1 MNESH
6 VVGDLS
12 GYLDGV
18 LADEDVRRV
27 EAHLS
32 ECEACRQEWVYLRH
46 VQGLLKRR
54 SEIPSPGLWSGVAAR
69 ILAQNGTGFWG
80 QFEWVG
86 KRLVPVLAA
95 AAAVVLAVF
104 GSFYG
109 DEAGVTVE
117 EVLLAE
123 WSSGEAEGLV
133 LYDVNVSR
141 DDILFLTAPEVES
154 LPSQR

>member
-6 VVGDLS
+6 VVSDLS
-12 GYLDGV
+12 AYLDGG

-27 EAHLS
+27 ESHLS
-32 ECEACRQEWVYLRH
+32 ECESCREEWVYLKH

-54 SEIPSPGLWSGVAAR
+54 SQIPSPGLWSGVAAR
-69 ILAQNGTGFWG
+69 ILAPNGTTFWG

-95 AAAVVLAVF
+95 AAVVVLAVF
-104 GSFYG
+104 GSFHS
-109 DEAGVTVE
+109 DDAGVTVDE
-117 EVLLAE
+117 FLLAE
-123 WSSGEAEGLV
+123 WSSEEVDGLV
-133 LYDVNVSR
+133 LYEVDVSR